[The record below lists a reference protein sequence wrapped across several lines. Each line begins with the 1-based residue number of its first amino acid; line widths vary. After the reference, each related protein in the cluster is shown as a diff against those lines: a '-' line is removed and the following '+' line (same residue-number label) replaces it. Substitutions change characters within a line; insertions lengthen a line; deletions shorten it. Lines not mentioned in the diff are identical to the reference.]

1 MVWRAFSLGA
11 VRIPGIGVDVLRPEV
26 DESRLAEWSDVM
38 RTVGAI
44 ERGEYAPAP
53 PQSSQRLREQLTDPK
68 TTRWAGYLD
77 GTVIG
82 AAEVRPAGEPKTAFT
97 RIYVLPERRG
107 RGVGRSLLTEVV
119 RDQRAAG
126 MELLATTVL
135 ADTPGAKFALDL
147 GAMVGDE
154 LVINVLD
161 FATLDR
167 AALERSVATD
177 HDGYHLV
184 HWAGRAPDLLVD
196 SYAVAKRA
204 IADAPNNHLPPGA
217 VVVWDRDL
225 VRRSERE
232 RADRG
237 VQLWVTAALVAGTS
251 TVAAFTAVEVGR
263 STVDVGQE
271 DTVVVGEHRRHGLAT
286 WVKAAMTLRLADEL
300 PNVRRLSSTTAAAN
314 TGMRAVNARTGFREL
329 TRRLLVTI
337 DIADLAER
345 LHL

>member
-1 MVWRAFSLGA
+1 VRVSGVGVELLG
-11 VRIPGIGVDVLRPEV
+11 PEV
-26 DESRLAEWSDVM
+26 DDVRLAAWSDVM

-44 ERGEYAPAP
+44 ERGEFAPAP
-53 PQSSQRLREQLTDPK
+53 AQSCERLRELFSDPR
-68 TTRWAGYLD
+68 TTRWAGDLD

-97 RIYVLPERRG
+97 RIYVLPDMRG
-107 RGVGRSLLTEVV
+107 HGVGRSLLTEVV

-126 MELLATTVL
+126 TEILATTVL
-135 ADTPGAKFALDL
+135 ADTPGASLALDL
-147 GAMVGDE
+147 GATVGDE

-167 AALERSVATD
+167 AALERSVGTA
-177 HDGYHLV
+177 HDGYDLV
-184 HWAGRAPDLLVD
+184 HWAGRTPDLLVD
-196 SYAVAKRA
+196 SYALAKRA
-204 IADAPNNHLPPGA
+204 IVDAPNNHLPPAA
-217 VVVWDRDL
+217 VVAWDRDL

-237 VQLWVTAALVAGTS
+237 AELWVTAAVVAGTS

-263 STVDVGQE
+263 SSVDVAQE
-271 DTVVVGEHRRHGLAT
+271 DTVVRGEHRRRGLAT
-286 WVKAAMTLRLADEL
+286 WVKAAMALRLADQL
-300 PNVRRLSSTTAAAN
+300 PTVRRLSSTTAVAN

-329 TRRLLVTI
+329 TRRLLVTTE
-337 DIADLAER
+337 IAGLAER

>member
-1 MVWRAFSLGA
+1 
-11 VRIPGIGVDVLRPEV
+11 
-26 DESRLAEWSDVM
+26 M

-53 PQSSQRLREQLTDPK
+53 AQSCERLREQLSDPR

-82 AAEVRPAGEPKTAFT
+82 ASEVRPAGEPKTAFT
-97 RIYVLPERRG
+97 RIYVLPDMRG
-107 RGVGRSLLTEVV
+107 HGVGRSLLTEVV

-126 MELLATTVL
+126 MQILATTVL
-135 ADTPGAKFALDL
+135 ADTPGARYALHL
-147 GAMVGDE
+147 GATVGDE

-167 AALERSVATD
+167 AALERSVTTD

-184 HWAGRAPDLLVD
+184 HWAGHTPDLLVD
-196 SYAVAKRA
+196 SYALAKRA
-204 IADAPNNHLPPGA
+204 IADAPNSHLPPGA
-217 VVVWDRDL
+217 VAMWDRDL
-225 VRRSERE
+225 VRQSERE

-237 VQLWVTAALVAGTS
+237 VELWVTVAVVAGTS
-251 TVAAFTAVEVGR
+251 TVAAFTAVDVGH
-263 STVDVGQE
+263 SSVDVGQE

-286 WVKAAMTLRLADEL
+286 WVKAAMALRLADEL
-300 PNVRRLSSTTAAAN
+300 PNVRRLSSTTAVAN

-337 DIADLAER
+337 ETAGLAER